1 MKKYIVTFLVIGTF
15 GLYFLYQHAQGSP
28 SVAIIPAT
36 VPVSA
41 SSKSGATTS
50 ATPSAAASTK
60 NSVAV
65 APTTNQGQYKN
76 GTYTG
81 SVANAYWGPMQVA
94 AVVKGGQ
101 LSAVQVLQYP
111 QSHGTSV
118 MINSEA
124 LPYLKSE
131 AIQAQ
136 SASIDA
142 VSGATLSSQAFQQSL
157 ASALTQA
164 TNG

>member
-15 GLYFLYQHAQGSP
+15 GLYLLYQHAQGSP

-36 VPVSA
+36 LPVST
-41 SSKSGATTS
+41 SSKSGAVVSATSPTTS
-50 ATPSAAASTK
+50 ATH

-81 SVANAYWGPMQVA
+81 SVADAYWGPMQVA
-94 AVVKGGQ
+94 AVIKGGK
-101 LSAVQVLQYP
+101 LSSVQVLQYP

-136 SASIDA
+136 SASIDT

-164 TNG
+164 NNS